1 MKDAINPGT
10 LFSWKENQMGDICI
24 DILRTDPCATS
35 IKTEWLRFFR
45 QRYPDIDA
53 KENGLEVWKAMVAV
67 MSPNFYSIGYLY
79 LAYGT
84 GMDINVLYSGQSS
97 LAWTALHTV
106 LRFGDEMDPFLL
118 KTKLRLL
125 IHNGADIEIAAS
137 CGCST
142 YDLARQ
148 KGILMPLLEVMEE
161 FGLIPSEKA
170 ITDGYS
176 ECDEQKG
183 TEELKEDDGISTTI
197 VYRDSPEAGVGLRNR
212 RPHTHHT

>member
-1 MKDAINPGT
+1 MKDTINPYA
-10 LFSWKENQMGDICI
+10 LYSWKENQMGDSCI
-24 DILRTDPCATS
+24 DILRADPCGNS
-35 IKTEWLRFFR
+35 IMTEWLRFFR

-53 KENGLEVWKAMVAV
+53 EKNSLDVLQAMIAA
-67 MSPNFYSIGYLY
+67 MSPNFYSIGFLY

-84 GMDINVLYSGQSS
+84 GSDINVLYSVGSS
-97 LAWTALHTV
+97 LAWTAVHIV
-106 LRFGDEMDPFLL
+106 LQCGDKMDPFLL

-142 YDLARQ
+142 YDLARE
-148 KGILMPLLEVMEE
+148 KGTLMPLLEVMEE
-161 FGLIPSEKA
+161 FGLSPSEKA

-176 ECDEQKG
+176 ECDEQRR
-183 TEELKEDDGISTTI
+183 TRELKGDDGVSTTI
-197 VYRDSPEAGVGLRNR
+197 VYRDSPEAGVRLRNR